1 MHLTKMN
8 VKDLEDFFKNRP
20 AINKSAF
27 CKESGISRQYLNM
40 ILNGERP
47 LTDETATKLLQ
58 VMKKYGA

>member
-1 MHLTKMN
+1 MT
-8 VKDLEDFFKNRP
+8 VKDLEDFFDNRP

-27 CKESGISRQYLNM
+27 CLEVGISRQYLNM

-47 LTDETATKLLQ
+47 LTDETAKKLNQ